1 MRHLLTVSIKGTPP
15 EAETP
20 ESSDEWAGE
29 ALNFQNGNGCVGV
42 GNMEVVENWRPK
54 RSENLQGGP
63 EQACYNVG
71 ADGCKCSREQL

>member
-29 ALNFQNGNGCVGV
+29 ALNFQNENGCVG
-42 GNMEVVENWRPK
+42 GRGY
-54 RSENLQGGP
+54 GGGG
-63 EQACYNVG
+63 ELA
-71 ADGCKCSREQL
+71 S